1 MIKINTLIH
10 TNEDVCNG
18 DDIYIMMECVCDD
31 DALGY
36 DDEYDHGM
44 MEVEVP
50 RCECVC
56 RTSTSES

>member
-1 MIKINTLIH
+1 MC
-10 TNEDVCNG
+10 VFYNG
-18 DDIYIMMECVCDD
+18 DDENDHIIELDDIRDD

-36 DDEYDHGM
+36 DDEYHPSM